1 MTFLQLVILG
11 TVIGFNNLAVA
22 MALGSLGQNA
32 KKLRIVSVFMV
43 FEFLVP
49 LLGLWL
55 GKASSGF
62 IESTVWWISS
72 LLLVLLGIWT
82 IIFAYRQERRDS
94 RLLRRMTSYRGLVL
108 LAMGLSIDNLIVGFS
123 LGLGDV
129 TPLVLAMVI
138 AFFSGVFTWIGIDL
152 GRKLKRIWENRATV
166 LAGAFLIALGIADA
180 LGII

>member
-22 MALGSLGQNA
+22 MALGSLGQDA
-32 KKLRIVSVFMV
+32 KKLRIVSVFTF

-55 GKASSGF
+55 GKASSGV
-62 IESTVWWISS
+62 IGSKVWWISS

-82 IIFAYRQERRDS
+82 IIFAYRQESRDS
-94 RLLRRMTSYRGLVL
+94 HLLRRMTSFWGLVL

-129 TPLVLAMVI
+129 TPLVLATVI
-138 AFFSGVFTWIGIDL
+138 ALFSAVFTWIGIDL

-166 LAGAFLIALGIADA
+166 LAGAFLVALGVADA
-180 LGII
+180 LGLI

>member
-1 MTFLQLVILG
+1 MTFLQLFILG

-32 KKLRIVSVFMV
+32 RKLRIVSVFTV

-55 GKASSGF
+55 GRAASGF
-62 IESTVWWISS
+62 IETTGWWISS

-82 IIFAYRQERRDS
+82 IIFAFRQESKDS
-94 RLLRRMTSYRGLVL
+94 HLLSSMTSYRALIL

-129 TPLVLAMVI
+129 IPLVLATVI
-138 AFFSGVFTWIGIDL
+138 ALFSAVFTWIGIDL
-152 GRKLKRIWENRATV
+152 GRKLERIWENRATV
-166 LAGAFLIALGIADA
+166 LAGVLLVALGTADA
-180 LGII
+180 VGLI